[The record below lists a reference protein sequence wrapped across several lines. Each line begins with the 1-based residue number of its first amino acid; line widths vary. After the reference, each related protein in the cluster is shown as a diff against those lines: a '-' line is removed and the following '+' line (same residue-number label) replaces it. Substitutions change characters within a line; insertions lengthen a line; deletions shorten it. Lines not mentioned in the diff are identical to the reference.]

1 MSLRWSYA
9 IFICR
14 IPRVAISCAFL
25 LRADRVVCVCVLA
38 LYDGSDGT
46 GGEFEDDEDD
56 EEVDAFCRFAGGA
69 VTLIIEL
76 TFICV

>member
-1 MSLRWSYA
+1 
-9 IFICR
+9 
-14 IPRVAISCAFL
+14 
-25 LRADRVVCVCVLA
+25 
-38 LYDGSDGT
+38 LYDGCDGT